1 MDKILILRK
10 KENKGVLATS
20 NSRGVLLSGACVN
33 LRARGER
40 PTLLTER
47 AVL

>member
-20 NSRGVLLSGACVN
+20 NSRGVLSGACVN